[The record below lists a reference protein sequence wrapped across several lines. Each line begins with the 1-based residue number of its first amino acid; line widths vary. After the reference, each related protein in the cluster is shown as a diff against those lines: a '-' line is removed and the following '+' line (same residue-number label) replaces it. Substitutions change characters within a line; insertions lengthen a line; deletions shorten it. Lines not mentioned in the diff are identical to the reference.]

1 MKLAWFILIICLVVG
16 CKVNQED
23 KYTYLTN
30 PKERPLEN
38 TITNNPNEAR
48 FKALEA
54 RVELLETWAAK
65 HGGKIKR
72 D

>member
-1 MKLAWFILIICLVVG
+1 MKLAWFILIICLVSG

-23 KYTYLTN
+23 RYTYLTN
-30 PKERPLEN
+30 LKERPLEI

-54 RVELLETWAAK
+54 RVLHLEDWAAK
-65 HGGKIKR
+65 HGGN
-72 D
+72 